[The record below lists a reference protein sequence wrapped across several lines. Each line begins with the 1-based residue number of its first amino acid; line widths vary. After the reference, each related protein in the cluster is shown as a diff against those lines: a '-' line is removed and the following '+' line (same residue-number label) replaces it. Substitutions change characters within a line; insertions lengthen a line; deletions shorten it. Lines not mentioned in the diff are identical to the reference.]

1 MCILNLMQDIF
12 VRSEAVTQ
20 LSPASTGPTAES
32 LWQMSGFWTMVM
44 NVTVIKEPLEYSY
57 CLF

>member
-1 MCILNLMQDIF
+1 MQDIF

-44 NVTVIKEPLEYSY
+44 NVTVIKEPLEYRY